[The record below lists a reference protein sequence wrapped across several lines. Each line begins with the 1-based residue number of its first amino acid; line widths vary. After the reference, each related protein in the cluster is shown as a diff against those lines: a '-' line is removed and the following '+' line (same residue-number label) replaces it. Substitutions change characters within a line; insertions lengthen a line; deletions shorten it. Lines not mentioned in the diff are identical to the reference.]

1 MKNSPLSSSEGSD
14 GCPGGSQSSEPSG
27 SYPQDNVLPKSS
39 KPNIPEVS
47 VRKATS
53 DNTKCLSMVVPIEVK
68 GHKTSAVVDGGAQ
81 VSIINQGLFEGLNYT
96 GPREPVRL
104 KGIAPN
110 KSFEG
115 YLVRDVLLS
124 LGGRSYRWDLY
135 VAPIDDPFL
144 LGLDFMKHY
153 HVDTLLSRNVLVVN
167 GEYEIPI
174 TFKRGIFPAGATE
187 TYQIGRVTV
196 GKRTVVPPN
205 TVQYIKGKI
214 KRIPREG
221 RLCVFSFMCQEGSS
235 PTLYPQTS

>member
-1 MKNSPLSSSEGSD
+1 
-14 GCPGGSQSSEPSG
+14 
-27 SYPQDNVLPKSS
+27 
-39 KPNIPEVS
+39 
-47 VRKATS
+47 
-53 DNTKCLSMVVPIEVK
+53 MVVPIEVK

-153 HVDTLLSRNVLVVN
+153 KVDTLLSRNVLVVN

-174 TFKRGIFPAGATE
+174 TFKRGISSAGATE

-205 TVQYIKGKI
+205 TIQYIKGKI
-214 KRIPREG
+214 NKEFQG
-221 RLCVFSFMCQEGSS
+221 KGDCVFSPFMCQEGSS